1 MMTHS
6 PDKQA
11 DFELRWRQA
20 IARDIEEL
28 SFDWYWRQD
37 AQLRY
42 VEFSGNIEGSRD
54 RDRESWMG
62 KRRWEL
68 PIEGVTPSQWEQHK
82 ALLGRRQPF
91 FNFEY
96 RIGTTSGRRWFMVSG
111 KPLYDGNGGFLGY
124 HGVGLDVTA
133 RKHALEQLR
142 ESEARFRGLLELSS
156 DWYWEQDAELRFSW
170 FSADTRRHS
179 GYSMEKAIGRRRWDL
194 PDLVPLSGTWEEHK
208 AVLEAR
214 KPFRNF
220 EMKRRG
226 EDGFMRY
233 LSLSGAPVFA
243 EDGSFRGYRG
253 VGHDI
258 TARTISRRRLKES
271 EERFRALTDMSSDWY
286 WEQDE
291 DLRFVRF
298 SGVDRRAI
306 AGIGDSYG
314 RRRWELPSIGVTE
327 EQWAEHRRALEAR
340 QPFDDFE
347 YRRVMT
353 IGEARWF
360 SITGRPLFDEQ
371 GRFRG
376 YHGIGRDITERREA
390 EERLRESEERFRAL
404 IELSSDWYWEQ
415 DENFRFSRV
424 SPGLEAVS
432 LPFEPGRTRWELTGQ
447 DPECEQ
453 WSQHRA
459 LLEARQPFRDFTY
472 ETRDGDGATRWVSIS
487 GEPVFDRQGVF
498 RGYHGVGTDITARVN
513 AEREIKRLAEF
524 DFLTELPNRTLF
536 NDRMQQAIAAAGRQ
550 ERRFALL
557 FVDLDRF
564 RDVNNSHGHEAGD
577 ELLRQLGRR
586 FASCVRSGDTVC
598 RQGGDEFLVLLPM
611 VGDATG
617 AARLAKRLLD
627 AAAGPFEV
635 GGLRVDLSA
644 SIGIA
649 LYPEDG
655 KDAAT
660 LIKNADAAMY
670 HTKASGRN
678 GFRFF
683 TPDMHEQV
691 SSRLHLE
698 RRLREAIDGERLSL
712 LYQPQIDLRTG
723 ALAGVEALPRW
734 VDAEL
739 GEVPRARFLPL
750 AEETRLIVAL
760 GQWML
765 REACRQARAL
775 QTRLGRSLRMA
786 VNVSAVQFQR
796 DDVATF
802 VASILHE
809 TQLPPSLLELEIAE
823 DVLAGDAALQ
833 QLSAVSAMGVRIALA
848 DFGAGLTSLQ
858 QLKHFK
864 VDRLKIHPGF
874 VRAIDDSTIDA
885 TIAAAIVSLG
895 HTLGLRV
902 LAAGAETAAQRSLLA
917 RIGCHEAQADALLPP
932 LEHAALESL
941 VASEQPLN
949 HPA

>member
-1 MMTHS
+1 MMTDS

-11 DFELRWRQA
+11 DFEHLWRQA

-37 AQLRY
+37 ALLRY
-42 VEFSGNIEGSRD
+42 VEFRGNIEGSRD
-54 RDRESWMG
+54 RDRASWMG

-68 PIEGVTPSQWEQHK
+68 PIEGVTPAQWEEHK

-96 RIGTTSGRRWFMVSG
+96 RIGTTSGRRWYMVSG
-111 KPLYDGNGGFLGY
+111 KPLYDGSGGFLGY

-133 RKHALEQLR
+133 RKQALQQLR

-156 DWYWEQDAELRFSW
+156 DWYWEQDPELRFIW

-179 GYSMEKAIGRRRWDL
+179 GYSMEKALGRRRWDL
-194 PDLVPLSGTWEEHK
+194 PDLVPISGSWEEHK
-208 AVLEAR
+208 ALLEAR

-220 EMKRRG
+220 ELKRRG

-258 TARTISRRRLKES
+258 TARTISERRLKES

-291 DLRFVRF
+291 ELRFVRF

-306 AGIGDSYG
+306 EGIGDSYG
-314 RRRWELPSIGVTE
+314 RRRWELPTLGVTE
-327 EQWAEHRRALEAR
+327 EQWAEHRRMLEAR

-353 IGEARWF
+353 TGEARWF
-360 SITGRPLFDEQ
+360 SITGRPRFDEQ

-376 YHGIGRDITERREA
+376 YHGVGRDITERREG

-404 IELSSDWYWEQ
+404 TGLSSDWYWEQ

-424 SPGLEAVS
+424 SPGLEAVH
-432 LPFEPGRTRWELTGQ
+432 LPFEPGKTRWELTGQ
-447 DPECEQ
+447 DPECEL
-453 WSQHRA
+453 WRQHRA
-459 LLEARQPFRDFTY
+459 QLEAHEPFRNFIYQTQ
-472 ETRDGDGATRWVSIS
+472 GQDGAPRWVSIS
-487 GEPVFDRQGVF
+487 GEPVFDHQGVF
-498 RGYHGVGTDITARVN
+498 RGYHGVGTDITARVD

-524 DFLTELPNRTLF
+524 DFLTGLPNRTLF
-536 NDRMQQAIAAAGRQ
+536 NDRMQQAISAAGRHGQ
-550 ERRFALL
+550 RFALL

-564 RDVNNSHGHEAGD
+564 RDVNNSLGHEAGD
-577 ELLRQLGRR
+577 ELLRQLARR
-586 FASCVRSGDTVC
+586 FASCVRGGDTVC
-598 RQGGDEFLVLLPM
+598 RRGGDEFLVLLPM
-611 VGDATG
+611 VVDATD
-617 AARLAKRLLD
+617 AARLARRLLE
-627 AAAGPFEV
+627 AAAEPFDV
-635 GGLRVDLSA
+635 GGLRIDLSA

-655 KDAAT
+655 KDAAA
-660 LIKNADAAMY
+660 LVKNADAAMY

-683 TPDMHEQV
+683 TQDMQEQV
-691 SSRLHLE
+691 SSRLRLE
-698 RRLREAIDGERLSL
+698 RKLREAIGGERLSL

-723 ALAGVEALPRW
+723 ALAGVAALPRW

-739 GEVPRARFLPL
+739 GDVPPARFLPL
-750 AEETRLIVAL
+750 AEETRLIVPL
-760 GQWML
+760 GRWIL
-765 REACRQARAL
+765 REACRQARAV
-775 QTRLGRSLRMA
+775 QMHLGHSVRMA

-796 DDVATF
+796 DDVVKL
-802 VASILHE
+802 VASALLE

-823 DVLAGDAALQ
+823 NVLASDSAPR
-833 QLSAVSAMGVRIALA
+833 QLSAVSDMGVRLALA
-848 DFGAGLTSLQ
+848 DFGSGLTSLQ

-874 VRAIDDSTIDA
+874 VRAIDESTIDA
-885 TIAAAIVSLG
+885 TIATAIVSLG
-895 HTLGLRV
+895 HALGLRV
-902 LAAGAETAAQRSLLA
+902 LAAGA
-917 RIGCHEAQADALLPP
+917 
-932 LEHAALESL
+932 
-941 VASEQPLN
+941 
-949 HPA
+949 